1 MTLFFPTPNPVKL
14 ELPLF
19 SDKVPAGF
27 PSPAADY
34 VSSRI
39 DLNEYCI
46 SHPNATYFLYAT
58 GDSMLEAGITEGSML
73 VVDRSIAPAHGDIVI
88 ASIAGEFTVKR
99 LCLHPRAQLEP
110 MNAKYEPIVLQ
121 DDGDSLEV
129 VGVVVSSITR
139 LK

>member
-1 MTLFFPTPNPVKL
+1 MRLFYPTANPGKL

-34 VSSRI
+34 VGARI

-73 VVDRSIAPAHGDIVI
+73 VVDRSISAGHGDIVI
-88 ASIAGEFTVKR
+88 ASVAGEFTVKR
-99 LCLHPRAQLEP
+99 LCLHPRRQLEP
-110 MNAKYEPIVLQ
+110 MNPKYQPIALRE
-121 DDGDSLEV
+121 DHDEV
-129 VGVVVSSITR
+129 EIFGVVVSVITR